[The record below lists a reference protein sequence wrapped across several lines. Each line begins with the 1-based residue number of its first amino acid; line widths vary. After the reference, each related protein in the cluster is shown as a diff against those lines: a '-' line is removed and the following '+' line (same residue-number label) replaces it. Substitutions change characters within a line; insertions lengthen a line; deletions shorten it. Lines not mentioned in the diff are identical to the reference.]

1 MADPIDPNKNIIL
14 VVDDEQII
22 LRLATTAIAE
32 AGFRAAVAENGTAGL
47 DCYLKLKDEICLV
60 LADVLM
66 PWVNGIEMAERILE
80 VEPTAK
86 IVLMS
91 GYSDA
96 VLPTPGPNR
105 VLPFI
110 RKPFLSADLIQK
122 IRSVLGAAAAAP

>member
-1 MADPIDPNKNIIL
+1 MADPVDLKKNIIL

-32 AGFRAAVAENGTAGL
+32 AGFRAAVAENGAAGVE
-47 DCYLKLKDEICLV
+47 CYLKLKDEICLV

-80 VEPTAK
+80 VDTTAK

-96 VLPTPGPNR
+96 VLPAPGLHR
-105 VLPFI
+105 ALPFI

-122 IRSVLGAAAAAP
+122 IRSVLGAAVGAP